1 MGNKPRATPWKYKVP
16 AILFA
21 IIAVYLLV
29 CGGMCAYR
37 ASQSPHGLNGQMLL
51 SLLVTYGVYFLSSML
66 AFDPW
71 HLITS
76 ALPYFLL
83 APLYINVLN
92 TYAFANLD
100 DVSFSLPL
108 LSNFLR

>member
-1 MGNKPRATPWKYKVP
+1 MVFLISMGNKPRATPWKYKFP

-21 IIAVYLLV
+21 LLAVYLIT
-29 CGGMCAYR
+29 CGCLCTYQ
-37 ASQSPHGLNGQMLL
+37 ASKNPHGLNGKMLL

-76 ALPYFLL
+76 AIPYFLM
-83 APLYINVLN
+83 APLYINLLN

-100 DVSFSLPL
+100 DVSPRCFY
-108 LSNFLR
+108 